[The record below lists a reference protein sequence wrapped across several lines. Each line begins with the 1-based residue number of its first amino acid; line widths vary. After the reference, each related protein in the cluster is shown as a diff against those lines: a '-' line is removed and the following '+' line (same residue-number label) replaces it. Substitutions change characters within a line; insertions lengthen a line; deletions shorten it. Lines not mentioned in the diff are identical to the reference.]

1 MVGTSKAEFRA
12 VKGNL
17 EMVESGEKSGQKGVR
32 MSSAMALALGAKVGD
47 SVRYAALRAKKT
59 E

>member
-1 MVGTSKAEFRA
+1 MVGTTKAEFRA

-17 EMVESGEKSGQKGVR
+17 EVVESGEKKGVR

-47 SVRYAALRAKKT
+47 SVRYAALRAKKVS
-59 E
+59 